1 MGWTEYVPLKCGYP
15 YTRLPKKTII
25 WIFTTIQPSSFL
37 HLSVVFYQKQ
47 CFQNIFSKL
56 AEGGKKWC
64 SVNTNVT
71 YYTSV
76 LCSDFSQHKIFVWN
90 FLFCCH
96 TIWRL
101 ANTSI
106 ISYWLATFMPFVLRS
121 YHWLLSAGTQ
131 SLLYTIVWWTHVKS
145 LFGQRPYTWNRS
157 HVGVEP
163 CGYIFVSSG

>member
-25 WIFTTIQPSSFL
+25 WIFTTTQPSSFL
-37 HLSVVFYQKQ
+37 YVSSILPKALFPEYI
-47 CFQNIFSKL
+47 FQV
-56 AEGGKKWC
+56 GWRGKKWC

-76 LCSDFSQHKIFVWN
+76 LFFWLKPTQNFVWN

-96 TIWRL
+96 TTGRI

-106 ISYWLATFMPFVLRS
+106 ISYWLATFMPFLLGG

-131 SLLYTIVWWTHVKS
+131 SLLYTIVWWTHATS
-145 LFGQRPYTWNRS
+145 LFGQGPYTWNRS